1 MLISFGALLGKTTPT
16 QLLILTLVEVVL
28 AKVNEYVDI
37 QVLQV
42 SRTESSR
49 SYPRRSCICL

>member
-42 SRTESSR
+42 SRIESSR